1 MALLAPD
8 GAGKTT
14 LFNAISGYV
23 ESTEGTIYFKGTPIH
38 GLAPHEISIK
48 GVRRT
53 FQNGG
58 LFPELTALENVLAG
72 LHVHIDGSFLG
83 IVMGLGEAREAEREG
98 IARARRLLDLMDLG
112 AIADQPVK
120 DLSGG
125 QQRMVEIVRTLATE
139 PPLLLLDEP
148 VVGLSPPMRDRMME
162 IIRRLAGEEGIGI
175 MRRHRSGRPDAELTD
190 GPGKLCQALR
200 INLTLNGSD
209 LVTGETLF
217 VERGQPIDEGTIRT
231 TPRIRVTGDV
241 AAVTAP
247 WRFVTEN
254 PRRSDVGTV
263 LADPRYS
270 DTWVS
275 EHHTRRLNAAGLIRI
290 PG

>member
-1 MALLAPD
+1 METLLRLQDVSVKFSGLSALANVTFDAHAGEVRAIIGPN

-14 LFNAISGYV
+14 LFNAVSGYV
-23 ESTEGTIYFKGTPIH
+23 PTSHGAIHFKGEPIH
-38 GLAPHEISIK
+38 GLAPHEISMK

-58 LFPELTALENVLAG
+58 LFAEMTVLENVMAG
-72 LHVHIDGSFLG
+72 LHVQIGSSLLG
-83 IVMGLGEAREAEREG
+83 LVLGLRGAREAEREG
-98 IARARRLLDLMDLG
+98 LARARRLLDLMDLG

-175 MRRHRSGRPDAELTD
+175 LLIEHVIDLVMAGSDVIVVLSSGQMIAEGRPE
-190 GPGKLCQALR
+190 
-200 INLTLNGSD
+200 
-209 LVTGETLF
+209 E
-217 VERGQPIDEGTIRT
+217 IRQN
-231 TPRIRVTGDV
+231 R
-241 AAVTAP
+241 
-247 WRFVTEN
+247 E
-254 PRRSDVGTV
+254 V
-263 LADPRYS
+263 LEAY
-270 DTWVS
+270 
-275 EHHTRRLNAAGLIRI
+275 LGYA
-290 PG
+290 

>member
-1 MALLAPD
+1 MDPLLKVQGVSVNFSGLKALANVTFDAHAGEGRAVIGPN

-23 ESTEGTIYFKGTPIH
+23 PSTAGTIYFKGTPIH
-38 GLAPHEISIK
+38 GLAPHDISIK

-58 LFPELTALENVLAG
+58 LFLELTALENILAG
-72 LHVHIDGSFLG
+72 LHVHIDSSFMGVVLG
-83 IVMGLGEAREAEREG
+83 LREAREAERAG
-98 IARARRLLDLMDLG
+98 IARARRLLNLMDLG
-112 AIADQPVK
+112 AIADTPVK

-175 MRRHRSGRPDAELTD
+175 ILIEHIIDLVMS
-190 GPGKLCQALR
+190 
-200 INLTLNGSD
+200 GSD
-209 LVTGETLF
+209 VIVVLSSGE
-217 VERGQPIDEGTIRT
+217 VIAEGTPDEIRQN
-231 TPRIRVTGDV
+231 R
-241 AAVTAP
+241 
-247 WRFVTEN
+247 E
-254 PRRSDVGTV
+254 V
-263 LADPRYS
+263 LEAYLG
-270 DTWVS
+270 
-275 EHHTRRLNAAGLIRI
+275 HA
-290 PG
+290 

>member
-1 MALLAPD
+1 MEPLLKVQGVSVNFSGLKALANVTFDAHAGEVRAVIGPN

-14 LFNAISGYV
+14 LFNAISGYE

-38 GLAPHEISIK
+38 GLAPHEIAIK

-72 LHVHIDGSFLG
+72 LHMHIDGSFLG

-148 VVGLSPPMRDRMME
+148 VVGLAPPMRDRMME

-175 MRRHRSGRPDAELTD
+175 MLIEHVIDLVMS
-190 GPGKLCQALR
+190 
-200 INLTLNGSD
+200 GSD
-209 LVTGETLF
+209 EIGRAHV
-217 VERGQPIDEGTIRT
+217 
-231 TPRIRVTGDV
+231 
-241 AAVTAP
+241 
-247 WRFVTEN
+247 
-254 PRRSDVGTV
+254 
-263 LADPRYS
+263 
-270 DTWVS
+270 
-275 EHHTRRLNAAGLIRI
+275 
-290 PG
+290 

>member
-1 MALLAPD
+1 MDPLLKVQGVSVNFSGLKALANVTFDAHAGEVRAVIGPN

-23 ESTEGTIYFKGTPIH
+23 PSTAGTIYFKGTPIH
-38 GLAPHEISIK
+38 GLAPHDISIK

-58 LFPELTALENVLAG
+58 LFLELTALENILAG
-72 LHVHIDGSFLG
+72 LHVHIDSSFMGVVLG
-83 IVMGLGEAREAEREG
+83 LREAREAEREG

-112 AIADQPVK
+112 TIADTPVK

-175 MRRHRSGRPDAELTD
+175 ILIEHIIDLVMS
-190 GPGKLCQALR
+190 
-200 INLTLNGSD
+200 GSD
-209 LVTGETLF
+209 VIVVLSSGE
-217 VERGQPIDEGTIRT
+217 VIAEGTPDEIRQN
-231 TPRIRVTGDV
+231 R
-241 AAVTAP
+241 
-247 WRFVTEN
+247 E
-254 PRRSDVGTV
+254 V
-263 LADPRYS
+263 LEAYLG
-270 DTWVS
+270 
-275 EHHTRRLNAAGLIRI
+275 HA
-290 PG
+290 

>member
-1 MALLAPD
+1 MEPLLKVQGVSVNFSGLKALANVTFDAHAGEVRAVIGPN

-23 ESTEGTIYFKGTPIH
+23 ESTEGAIYFKGTPIH

-72 LHVHIDGSFLG
+72 LHMHIDGSFLG

-148 VVGLSPPMRDRMME
+148 VVGLAPPMRGRMME

-175 MRRHRSGRPDAELTD
+175 MLIEHVIDLVMS
-190 GPGKLCQALR
+190 
-200 INLTLNGSD
+200 GSD
-209 LVTGETLF
+209 VIVVLSSGE
-217 VERGQPIDEGTIRT
+217 VIAEGTPDEIRQN
-231 TPRIRVTGDV
+231 R
-241 AAVTAP
+241 
-247 WRFVTEN
+247 E
-254 PRRSDVGTV
+254 V
-263 LADPRYS
+263 LEAYLG
-270 DTWVS
+270 
-275 EHHTRRLNAAGLIRI
+275 HA
-290 PG
+290 

>member
-1 MALLAPD
+1 MEPILKLQDVSVNFSGLQALDKVTFNSHAGEVRAVIGPN

-23 ESTEGTIYFKGTPIH
+23 ESTEGTIYFKGKPIH

-72 LHVHIDGSFLG
+72 LHVHIDSSFLG

-175 MRRHRSGRPDAELTD
+175 MLIEHVIDLVMS
-190 GPGKLCQALR
+190 
-200 INLTLNGSD
+200 GSD
-209 LVTGETLF
+209 VIVVLSSGE
-217 VERGQPIDEGTIRT
+217 VIAEGTPDEIRHN
-231 TPRIRVTGDV
+231 R
-241 AAVTAP
+241 
-247 WRFVTEN
+247 E
-254 PRRSDVGTV
+254 V
-263 LADPRYS
+263 LEAYLG
-270 DTWVS
+270 
-275 EHHTRRLNAAGLIRI
+275 HA
-290 PG
+290 

>member
-1 MALLAPD
+1 MDPLLKVQDVSVNFSGLKALANVTFDAHAGEVRAVIGPN

-23 ESTEGTIYFKGTPIH
+23 PSTAGTIYFKGTPIH
-38 GLAPHEISIK
+38 GLAPHDISIK

-58 LFPELTALENVLAG
+58 LFLELTALENILAG
-72 LHVHIDGSFLG
+72 LHVHIDSSFMG
-83 IVMGLGEAREAEREG
+83 IVLGLREAREAEREG

-112 AIADQPVK
+112 AIADTPVK

-175 MRRHRSGRPDAELTD
+175 ILIEHIIDLVMS
-190 GPGKLCQALR
+190 
-200 INLTLNGSD
+200 GSD
-209 LVTGETLF
+209 VIVVLSSGE
-217 VERGQPIDEGTIRT
+217 VIAEGTPDEIRQN
-231 TPRIRVTGDV
+231 R
-241 AAVTAP
+241 
-247 WRFVTEN
+247 E
-254 PRRSDVGTV
+254 V
-263 LADPRYS
+263 LEAYLG
-270 DTWVS
+270 
-275 EHHTRRLNAAGLIRI
+275 HA
-290 PG
+290 

>member
-1 MALLAPD
+1 MQPLLELQGIAVNFSGLQALANVTFNAHAGEVRAVIGPN

-23 ESTEGTIYFKGTPIH
+23 PSTAGAIRFMGEPIQ
-38 GLAPHEISIK
+38 GLAPHEISAK

-58 LFPELTALENVLAG
+58 LFPEMTALENVLAG
-72 LHVHIDGSFLG
+72 LHVHIKSGFFG
-83 IVMGLGEAREAEREG
+83 IVLGLREAREAEREG
-98 IARARRLLDLMDLG
+98 VARARRLLDLMDLG

-175 MRRHRSGRPDAELTD
+175 MLIEHVIDLVMS
-190 GPGKLCQALR
+190 
-200 INLTLNGSD
+200 GSD
-209 LVTGETLF
+209 VIVVLNSGELIA
-217 VERGQPIDEGTIRT
+217 EGSPDEIRQN
-231 TPRIRVTGDV
+231 RDV
-241 AAVTAP
+241 LEAYLGHA
-247 WRFVTEN
+247 
-254 PRRSDVGTV
+254 
-263 LADPRYS
+263 
-270 DTWVS
+270 
-275 EHHTRRLNAAGLIRI
+275 
-290 PG
+290 

>member
-1 MALLAPD
+1 MEPLLKVQGVSVNFSGLKALANVTFDAHAGEVRAVIGPN

-38 GLAPHEISIK
+38 GLAPHDISIK

-72 LHVHIDGSFLG
+72 LHMHIDGSFLG

-148 VVGLSPPMRDRMME
+148 VVGLAPPMRDRMME

-175 MRRHRSGRPDAELTD
+175 MLIEHVIDLVMS
-190 GPGKLCQALR
+190 
-200 INLTLNGSD
+200 GSD
-209 LVTGETLF
+209 VIVVLSSGE
-217 VERGQPIDEGTIRT
+217 VIAEGTPDEIRQN
-231 TPRIRVTGDV
+231 R
-241 AAVTAP
+241 
-247 WRFVTEN
+247 E
-254 PRRSDVGTV
+254 V
-263 LADPRYS
+263 LEAYLG
-270 DTWVS
+270 
-275 EHHTRRLNAAGLIRI
+275 HA
-290 PG
+290 

>member
-1 MALLAPD
+1 MEPLLKVQGVSVNFSGLKALANVTFDAHAGEVRAVIGPN

-23 ESTEGTIYFKGTPIH
+23 ESTEGAIYFKGTPIH
-38 GLAPHEISIK
+38 GLAPHEIAIK

-72 LHVHIDGSFLG
+72 LHMHIDGSFLG

-148 VVGLSPPMRDRMME
+148 VVGLAPPMRDRMME

-175 MRRHRSGRPDAELTD
+175 MLIEHVIDLVMS
-190 GPGKLCQALR
+190 
-200 INLTLNGSD
+200 GSD
-209 LVTGETLF
+209 VIVVHSSGE
-217 VERGQPIDEGTIRT
+217 VIAEGTPDEIRQN
-231 TPRIRVTGDV
+231 R
-241 AAVTAP
+241 
-247 WRFVTEN
+247 E
-254 PRRSDVGTV
+254 V
-263 LADPRYS
+263 LEAYLG
-270 DTWVS
+270 
-275 EHHTRRLNAAGLIRI
+275 HA
-290 PG
+290 

>member
-1 MALLAPD
+1 MEPILKLQDVSVNFSGLQALDKVTFNSHAGEVRAVIGPN

-23 ESTEGTIYFKGTPIH
+23 GSTEGTIYFKGTPIH

-72 LHVHIDGSFLG
+72 LHVNIDSSFLG
-83 IVMGLGEAREAEREG
+83 IVLGLGEAREAEREG

-112 AIADQPVK
+112 AIADEPVK

-175 MRRHRSGRPDAELTD
+175 MLIEHVIDLVMS
-190 GPGKLCQALR
+190 
-200 INLTLNGSD
+200 GSD
-209 LVTGETLF
+209 VIVVLSSGE
-217 VERGQPIDEGTIRT
+217 VIAEGTPDEIRQN
-231 TPRIRVTGDV
+231 R
-241 AAVTAP
+241 
-247 WRFVTEN
+247 E
-254 PRRSDVGTV
+254 V
-263 LADPRYS
+263 LEAYLG
-270 DTWVS
+270 
-275 EHHTRRLNAAGLIRI
+275 HA
-290 PG
+290 